1 MGQTRIQATIL
12 QRLYTS
18 YFPEMDG
25 YGLRAIQEEENWNER
40 EFWQIVDEFCEAGLI
55 REYTNGRVYIITDRG
70 IVHTEENN
78 LGPMELVAANRR
90 IRTVA
95 LTKYAA
101 HYEEHGQGAELNF
114 RQIANTEDDL
124 DPALFGVNLLFLS
137 RLGYL
142 RSGSLGS
149 YTITARGR
157 DAVQAWHRRTTLL
170 QNFESLDN
178 LAPAQRGRTFQRLFT
193 ELVQE
198 TGWIAEE
205 GVRASGE
212 EIDVVMHRSD
222 RYYLVECKAKS
233 EPVEA
238 KEIRDFHGKVRDRN
252 TIEGVFVSLSGFT
265 SGAVEY
271 IERNIDNALTSLFGP
286 QDVASLFTEKTTF
299 DDLLHH
305 KRHVLISRRKAEWS

>member
-1 MGQTRIQATIL
+1 MGQIKIQATIL

-25 YGLRAIQEEENWNER
+25 YGLRAIQEEGNWNEH

-55 REYTNGRVYIITDRG
+55 QEYTTGCVYIITDRG
-70 IVHTEENN
+70 IVHTEENDI
-78 LGPMELVAANRR
+78 GPMELVAANRR

-95 LTKYAA
+95 LAKYAA
-101 HYEEHGQGAELNF
+101 HYEEHGQRSELHF
-114 RQIANTEDDL
+114 RELANTEDNL
-124 DPALFGVNLLFLS
+124 DPDILATNLLFLS

-149 YTITARGR
+149 FTITSRGR
-157 DAVQAWHRRTTLL
+157 DAAQAWRRRTTLL

-178 LAPAQRGRTFQRLFT
+178 LAPAQRGRVFQRLFT

-198 TGWIAEE
+198 AGWIAEE

-212 EIDVVMHRSD
+212 EIDVVMRQGD
-222 RYYLVECKAKS
+222 RYCFVECRAKS

-238 KEIRDFHGKVRDRN
+238 KEVRDFHGKVRDRS

-271 IERNIDNALTSLFGP
+271 IERTIDNALTSLFGP
-286 QDVASLFTEKTTF
+286 QDVTSLFTERTSF
-299 DDLLHH
+299 DDLLQH